1 MTINFDEDSLVV
13 EQNKYTIKIV
23 NVTHTLY
30 ELDIPKNPQFCL
42 QNFLFDATYIA
53 KKTNKTK
60 WLYSGYGNAFAVK
73 AAECSFGNG
82 FYR

>member
-42 QNFLFDATYIA
+42 RQHVAFL
-53 KKTNKTK
+53 
-60 WLYSGYGNAFAVK
+60 W
-73 AAECSFGNG
+73 
-82 FYR
+82 R

>member
-1 MTINFDEDSLVV
+1 MTINVDEDSLVV

-60 WLYSGYGNAFAVK
+60 WVYSGYGNAFAVK
-73 AAECSFGNG
+73 GEYSFGNV